1 MDFAVDPETETR
13 LAEIRAFV
21 DANLV
26 PLEPLLLA
34 ARWDELGPALE
45 AQREAV
51 RGSGWWAP
59 NLPAAAGGAGADL
72 VELGLWSE
80 ELGRSPLGHFVF
92 GCQAPDAGNA
102 ELLLLHGSEEQK
114 SRFLEPLA
122 SGRIRSC
129 FCMTEPEF
137 AGSNPVEM
145 GTRAVRDRE
154 DYVIDGHKWFA
165 TAAHDADFAIVMAVT
180 DPEAHRYERASMILV
195 ECDNPGFHLVRNIP
209 VMGHAGHGYFS
220 HGEVRLEGC
229 RVPATNLL
237 GRPGAG
243 FVMAQERLGPGRIH
257 HCMRWLGICRRALEM
272 MCDYAL
278 KRELAPERP
287 LASQQLVQ
295 AWIAESSAE
304 LHAARALVLEA
315 AWRIDKHGFKAAR
328 DHISM
333 IKFLT
338 ANTLQRVVDRAIQ
351 VHGALGVTD
360 DTVLAFW
367 YREERAAR
375 IYDGPDEV
383 HKLSLARHLLK
394 ARQARS

>member
-1 MDFAVDPETETR
+1 MDFAVNPETEAR

-45 AQREAV
+45 AQRDAV

-102 ELLLLHGSEEQK
+102 ELLLLHGSDEQK
-114 SRFLEPLA
+114 SRYLEPLA

-145 GTRAVRDRE
+145 GTRAVRDGD
-154 DYVIDGHKWFA
+154 DYLIDGHKWFA

-195 ECDNPGFHLVRNIP
+195 ECDNPGFRLVRNIP

-278 KRELAPERP
+278 TRELAPERP

>member
-1 MDFAVDPETETR
+1 
-13 LAEIRAFV
+13 
-21 DANLV
+21 
-26 PLEPLLLA
+26 
-34 ARWDELGPALE
+34 
-45 AQREAV
+45 
-51 RGSGWWAP
+51 GWWAP
-59 NLPAAAGGAGADL
+59 NLPRAAGGRGADL

-80 ELGRSPLGHFVF
+80 ELGRSPLGHYVF

-102 ELLLLHGSEEQK
+102 ELLLLHGSEAQK
-114 SRFLEPLA
+114 IRYLEPLA
-122 SGRIRSC
+122 GGRTRSC

-137 AGSNPVEM
+137 AGSNPVQM
-145 GTRAVRDRE
+145 GTRAVRDGD

-165 TAAHDADFAIVMAVT
+165 TAADGATFAIVMAVT
-180 DPEAHRYERASMILV
+180 EAEASRYERASMILV
-195 ECDNPGFHLVRNIP
+195 DCDNPGFRLLRNIP

-220 HGEVRLEGC
+220 HGEVRFEQC
-229 RVPATNLL
+229 RVPASNLL
-237 GRPGAG
+237 GQPGAG

-257 HCMRWLGICRRALEM
+257 HCMRWLGICHRALEM

-278 KRELAPERP
+278 DRELAPERP
-287 LASQQLVQ
+287 LASQQIVQ

-315 AWRIDKHGFKAAR
+315 AWRIEKHGFKSAR

-338 ANTLQRVVDRAIQ
+338 ANTLQRIVDRAIQ

-367 YREERAAR
+367 FREERAAR

-394 ARQARS
+394 ARQGRS

>member
-1 MDFAVDPETETR
+1 MDFSVDPKTETR

-21 DANLV
+21 EANLV

-45 AQREAV
+45 AQRDAV
-51 RGSGWWAP
+51 RAAGWWAP

-102 ELLLLHGSEEQK
+102 ELLLLHGSDEQK
-114 SRFLEPLA
+114 SRYLDPLA
-122 SGRIRSC
+122 GGRIRSC

-145 GTRAVRDRE
+145 GTRAVRDG
-154 DYVIDGHKWFA
+154 DAYVIDGHKWFA

-180 DPEAHRYERASMILV
+180 DPDAHRYERASMILV
-195 ECDNPGFHLVRNIP
+195 DCDNPGFRLVRNIP
-209 VMGHAGHGYFS
+209 VMGHPGHGYFS

-278 KRELAPERP
+278 TRELAPDRP

-315 AWRIDKHGFKAAR
+315 AWRIEKHGFKAAR

-338 ANTLQRVVDRAIQ
+338 ANTLQRVVDRAVQ

-394 ARQARS
+394 ARQARN